1 METEKLKTGT
11 TTVGIV
17 TTQGIILAA
26 DRRATAGNLIVQKNV
41 DKVVKVSDYMA
52 LTTAGSVSDIQLQV
66 KLIRAELQVKKLKV
80 GREPTVREAANL
92 LGGMLYRNIRSV
104 GGISHFLM
112 GGCDAKG
119 CSLYDLFPD
128 GSVSLHEDFVCS
140 GSGSVF
146 AYGVLETLYN
156 PKMTLE
162 QGKELAIKA
171 VNAAIQR
178 DNASGNG
185 ILIYTIT
192 KDGVSEALKKELEAS
207 LTQ

>member
-1 METEKLKTGT
+1 MEAEKLKTGT

-17 TTQGIILAA
+17 TSQGIILAA

-41 DKVVKVSDYMA
+41 DKVVQISDYMA
-52 LTTAGSVSDIQLQV
+52 MTTAGSVSDIQLQI

-80 GREPTVREAANL
+80 GREPTVKEAANL
-92 LGGMLYRNIRSV
+92 LGGMLFRNIRSI
-104 GGISHFLM
+104 GGVSHFLL
-112 GGCDAKG
+112 GGCDSNG

-128 GSVSLHEDFVCS
+128 GSVSEHKDFVCS

-146 AYGVLETLYN
+146 AYGVLETLYTD
-156 PKMTLE
+156 KLTLE
-162 QGKELAIKA
+162 QGKDLAIKA

-185 ILIYTIT
+185 ILLYTIT
-192 KDGVSEALKKELEAS
+192 ADGVKEEVSKQVGVS